1 MCFPCFLKISS
12 SAMSEFGSALVDS
25 AEEVVGHFMMITRR
39 KYHLYGCATFLTKK
53 SREVVRN

>member
-39 KYHLYGCATFLTKK
+39 KYHLYGCAHLFNKK
-53 SREVVRN
+53 IT